1 VPFLLLARQYV
12 DMLGAHE
19 CEFGFKP
26 VTVLPQAATQLLPNR
41 FILPLL
47 CAASVAFA
55 RGSFG
60 NSDTP
65 IAKHRS
71 STKLDA
77 IATTL
82 DVSVG
87 HESAATQT
95 LHFSLHVANN
105 TKKMLELRFPNGQT
119 HEFVVIDA
127 SGREVWR
134 WSAGRM
140 FTQVIQNKLLKG
152 REETVFEEQWNTK
165 GLHGQYTAIA
175 TLRSDNH
182 PVETSVAFVL
192 T

>member
-1 VPFLLLARQYV
+1 
-12 DMLGAHE
+12 MLGAHE

-26 VTVLPQAATQLLPNR
+26 VTVLPPAATKLLPNR

-60 NSDTP
+60 NNDTP
-65 IAKHRS
+65 IAKHHS
-71 STKLDA
+71 SRNLDA

-87 HESAATQT
+87 HESATEQT

-119 HEFVVIDA
+119 HEFVVLDA

-140 FTQVIQNKLLKG
+140 FTQVIKNKLLKG
-152 REETVFEEQWNTK
+152 REETVFEEQWNTS

-175 TLRSDNH
+175 TLRSNNH
-182 PVETSVAFVL
+182 PVETSVGFVL
-192 T
+192 P